1 MERIY
6 RRPVSPVMHSPKED
20 PMGSI
25 TFQQLRLPRPLG
37 FTVLVADLLALMA
50 AASVPSPIYHLYQDR
65 LAFATWVLTLI
76 FAVYAVVL
84 LGTLLTA
91 GSLSDHIGRRPV
103 LVAGLILQAGSTGLF
118 WAASDVGMLLVARI
132 LQGLSTGVALG
143 AVSAAMVDLTPRR
156 FPTLGTTLASAGLG
170 IGLAIGAVAV
180 GLVGQW
186 TPAPDQWVFPL
197 LTLVLIILAMLS
209 AFVPGVHPRKPG
221 ALASLWPAVGI
232 AAPLRP
238 VFARAFPGIAAGW
251 AIMGLF
257 MALGPSIV
265 RADFHAD
272 PTVAGGYIIA
282 LLAIFNAVGAVG
294 TARFAPAI
302 GASLGPALMVLGMA
316 WTLFSI
322 QLDLLPLHFV
332 AAAFAGTGV
341 GASFTSALRSISAA
355 TPATHRAQTMS
366 AVYVL
371 SYLSLSVPALG
382 AGIIAT
388 EAGLATAVEIYGAGV
403 MILAAAAAV
412 LASLDGT
419 RSSGTHVA
427 GGARETTAA

>member
-1 MERIY
+1 
-6 RRPVSPVMHSPKED
+6 
-20 PMGSI
+20 MGSLS
-25 TFQQLRLPRPLG
+25 FQQLRLPRPLG
-37 FTVLVADLLALMA
+37 FAVLVADLLALMA

-65 LAFATWVLTLI
+65 MAFPTWVLTLI

-84 LGTLLTA
+84 LSTLLTA

-103 LVAGLILQAGSTGLF
+103 LMAGLILQAGSTGLF
-118 WAASDVGMLLVARI
+118 WVAGDVGTLVVARV

-156 FPTLGTTLASAGLG
+156 FPTLGTTLSSAGLG
-170 IGLAIGAVAV
+170 VGLAAGAVIV
-180 GLVGQW
+180 GVVGQW
-186 TPAPDQWVFPL
+186 TPAPDQWVFPA
-197 LTLVLIILAMLS
+197 LTLTLIALAVLS
-209 AFVPGVHPRKPG
+209 VFVPGVHPRKPG
-221 ALASLWPAVGI
+221 ALASLWPTVGI

-265 RADFHAD
+265 GADFHAD

-282 LLAIFNAVGAVG
+282 LLAAFNAVGAVAS
-294 TARFAPAI
+294 ARFAPAV
-302 GASLGPALMVLGMA
+302 GASIGPALMVLGMA

-322 QLDLLPLHFV
+322 QLDMLVLHV
-332 AAAFAGTGV
+332 IAAAFAGTGV
-341 GASFTSALRSISAA
+341 GASFTSALRTIAAA

-371 SYLSLSVPALG
+371 SYLSLSVPALA
-382 AGIIAT
+382 AGLIAT
-388 EAGLATAVEIYGAGV
+388 EAGLAAAVEIYGAAV
-403 MILAAAAAV
+403 MILAATAAA
-412 LASLDGT
+412 LAGMNRAHPEHTSAPLAAA
-419 RSSGTHVA
+419 SGPRRVSA
-427 GGARETTAA
+427 APSTAAASHDEEVTAA